1 MQEINFSLSIN
12 EFREMNSV
20 SQRQELARLLSKDFS
35 SGELRALK
43 HSQRIDVYV
52 NVYLGGTVSDV
63 SSLLSSFQAAIP
75 VPVPVVPTGE
85 PVRAS
90 NDDKSELERIK
101 ELLGV
106 NDPKEAELDIEAVNA
121 LIAEALRDFQAPN
134 IVNIIKAD
142 QAVIECGLQHKNFG
156 KLAKAMSARDASGVH
171 LNVWLTGEAGTGKT
185 FALRK
190 IAETMG
196 LDFAYTGAIPN
207 EYKLTGFKDANGNY
221 DFTPLRKIYE
231 KGGVFL
237 LDEVDSSH
245 PTAVLAFNTILSE
258 STFMF
263 PDGMAKRHE
272 NCIFV
277 AASNTFDGA
286 TANFNGRYKMD
297 GAIKSRFVRIK
308 WETDNALEMGFS
320 VNKEWCRFVQSVRVK
335 VSERFKGIVI
345 DSRNTIQGEALLAAG
360 LDVDS
365 VIDMTFGTALSEEQ
379 IKAVCGY
386 SGFSFEEAA

>member
-1 MQEINFSLSIN
+1 MTEINYSLSIN
-12 EFREMNSV
+12 DFREMNSV

-43 HSQRIDVYV
+43 HPQRIDVYA
-52 NVYLGGTVSDV
+52 NMYLGGTVTDV
-63 SSLLSSFQAAIP
+63 SGLLISYQAAIP
-75 VPVPVVPTGE
+75 VPVTGE

-90 NDDKSELERIK
+90 KDDKSELERIK

-106 NDPKEAELDIEAVNA
+106 NDKQEAELDTEAVKE
-121 LIAEALRDFQAPN
+121 LIAAALRDFQAPN

-142 QAVIECGLQHKNFG
+142 QPVIECGLQHRNFG
-156 KLAKAMSARDASGVH
+156 KLAKAMSARDSSGVH

-335 VSERFKGIVI
+335 AQERYKGIVI
-345 DSRNTIQGEALLAAG
+345 DSRNTLQGEALIASG
-360 LDVDS
+360 LDIDS
-365 VIDMTFGTALSEEQ
+365 VIDMTFGTALSDEQ

-386 SGFSFEEAA
+386 DGFSFSEAA